1 MIFGA
6 NAGNGVG
13 MGVWMWMFIGGA
25 VWQWNPAAESVF
37 GIPDM
42 AWKGKAR
49 GSESAEALPSC
60 EYRRNTYRSTLGLG
74 MQREGKMVRW
84 SGA

>member
-13 MGVWMWMFIGGA
+13 MGVWMWMWIFIGGA

-42 AWKGKAR
+42 AW
-49 GSESAEALPSC
+49 
-60 EYRRNTYRSTLGLG
+60 
-74 MQREGKMVRW
+74 EG
-84 SGA
+84 